1 MNEKKS
7 AKSFEKELRISME
20 DDFFEKLEVI
30 KDFYG
35 IKNNTEIIRFM
46 IMDKYREI
54 KKEKEIK

>member
-7 AKSFEKELRISME
+7 AKSFEKELRISMG

-35 IKNNTEIIRFM
+35 IRNNTEIIRFM
-46 IMDKYREI
+46 ITDKYREI
-54 KKEKEIK
+54 KKEK